1 MAPASDAVE
10 DCSVRA
16 AASGEAPEERRRSAE
31 DGLQHQDLVASQSPM
46 RAALDSAR
54 GFERYR
60 WHASDKLIQLPDRK
74 GPRGLTLPPASPGV
88 STLGRLGGPAPEG
101 TPAEEDDSRCPELVG
116 RLNFYYT
123 RRPSVD
129 GVCRRSVDG
138 QPVPLGVH
146 GVVQEEGMPLEGTM
160 EISLPE
166 EDSDDEAIRRALFV
180 KLGLEGGRDCSI
192 SVKRRRKILDA
203 HGPHVVHTV
212 EFGVKAAREEDYSS
226 VNKME
231 DHEGD
236 RSPREGAEVRPRLG
250 CCVLCCAPIVFLLEC
265 FLT

>member
-1 MAPASDAVE
+1 M
-10 DCSVRA
+10 
-16 AASGEAPEERRRSAE
+16 
-31 DGLQHQDLVASQSPM
+31 
-46 RAALDSAR
+46 
-54 GFERYR
+54 
-60 WHASDKLIQLPDRK
+60 
-74 GPRGLTLPPASPGV
+74 
-88 STLGRLGGPAPEG
+88 
-101 TPAEEDDSRCPELVG
+101 
-116 RLNFYYT
+116 
-123 RRPSVD
+123 
-129 GVCRRSVDG
+129 
-138 QPVPLGVH
+138 PLGVH

-166 EDSDDEAIRRALFV
+166 EGSDDEAIRRALFV

>member
-88 STLGRLGGPAPEG
+88 SALGRLDGPAPEG